1 MKLGTLDLYTRFE
14 YLIIYKDK
22 RDLLIKKGFIPV
34 SLGDNILRTET
45 ASLAFLAMLNYKL
58 MEGK

>member
-1 MKLGTLDLYTRFE
+1 MANIDRE
-14 YLIIYKDK
+14 
-22 RDLLIKKGFIPV
+22 LLIKKGFIPI